1 MIYDYVI
8 KKKINNI
15 IFFKYHPNN
24 LINTFIKLLDALIVF
39 CIENFCPLYF
49 VYLLFLYKLFLNFIL
64 T

>member
-39 CIENFCPLYF
+39 YIENFCPLYF
-49 VYLLFLYKLFLNFIL
+49 VYLLFLY
-64 T
+64 